1 MPRITTPLA
10 VNYQNIQLP
19 VATQIARDVMKVCG
33 INENTPLY
41 MMDEFDSIKQRGSG
55 PNAETEINFNSSS
68 QLIVT
73 AKDTLQNESI
83 TNQTVRTNDQPP
95 YLEDRRLGFSVRPVM
110 LVSNLQLTFKY
121 RASSRREAQ
130 AWRDEQAVRK
140 AEYRQAMHHEIN
152 YNVPIHDGV
161 LALVAEIHSLREKI
175 AGYGESFPEYFNSI
189 AKMEFSADGAPDGD
203 VEKLTTVVPFKQDE
217 ISGWFEFDEI
227 PQETKKDQSSAWEI
241 EFTYNIRYNRCTH
254 LYLAYPLMVH
264 QSLIS
269 NQYFSKERR
278 FGLEDMEMNGSIGL
292 AALHQVL
299 KRNEMPPL
307 EATTGMRFPHWDE
320 WMPGYRKV
328 VARTVPA
335 ATWMISLDPKDTQDI
350 INLEQIPNVR
360 FTLEQLTYMKS
371 TFATLGRKG
380 GASLL
385 FTLYSDSVPMSE
397 RLLTIDKD
405 LNVRTVVPLD
415 LRKQYHLRLNFPTL
429 YSDFTPEALI
439 GISEHPE
446 ATFQIFQSMVYA
458 LDVEKAR
465 EKYVS
470 EGWLSRD
477 YVKWFYGYLYDHGRG
492 SDGNPANDGTGGS
505 NTTRPGPGND
515 NLPGGSIPG
524 TGGIGGNG
532 GDGSFPG
539 GGVPGSGPGGGGGTY
554 HWVGGRW
561 VQWLAVMTKRGTK
574 AED

>member
-1 MPRITTPLA
+1 MPHITTPLA

-33 INENTPLY
+33 IDENTPLY

-55 PNAETEINFNSSS
+55 PNADSDISFNSSS
-68 QLIVT
+68 QLVVT
-73 AKDTLQNESI
+73 AKDSLQNESI

-161 LALVAEIHSLREKI
+161 LALVAEIHSLREKV
-175 AGYGESFPEYFNSI
+175 AGYGESFSEYFNSI
-189 AKMEFSADGAPDGD
+189 SKMAFSADGAPDGD
-203 VEKLTTVVPFKQDE
+203 VEKLTMTVPFKQDE

-241 EFTYNIRYNRCTH
+241 EFTYNVRYNRCTH
-254 LYLAYPLMVH
+254 LYLAYPLMIH
-264 QSLIS
+264 QSLI
-269 NQYFSKERR
+269 NNKYFSKERK

-320 WMPGYRKV
+320 WMPGYRSV
-328 VARTVPA
+328 VPRTVPA
-335 ATWMISLDPKDTQDI
+335 ATWMISLSPKDTQDI

-371 TFATLGRKG
+371 THATLGRKG
-380 GASLL
+380 GAALL

-397 RLLTIDKD
+397 RLLVIDKD

-446 ATFQIFQSMVYA
+446 ASLQTFQSMVYA

-465 EKYVS
+465 AKYVS
-470 EGWLSRD
+470 DGWLSRE

-505 NTTRPGPGND
+505 NTTRPGPGSD
-515 NLPGGSIPG
+515 NLPGGTIPS
-524 TGGIGGNG
+524 GGGGATL
-532 GDGSFPG
+532 PG
-539 GGVPGSGPGGGGGTY
+539 GGIPGSGPGTGGGTY

-561 VQWLAVMTKRGTK
+561 VQWLALMTKHATK
-574 AED
+574 AEG